1 MDEVTSYEVK
11 NLCNLMDAI
20 FSEPVSE
27 NTRIAKIRKKKC
39 CGCKVDH
46 PSKRRHDCF
55 MLTLEESWTTYSFDT
70 MEQVIQQEILW
81 KLFNEAICVKK
92 LDYYEAV
99 IEHYENLTKNH
110 ETTLEFLKALRYNF
124 KINLFWFICIT
135 GTKINVHKT
144 LLKNNTYDY

>member
-1 MDEVTSYEVK
+1 
-11 NLCNLMDAI
+11 
-20 FSEPVSE
+20 
-27 NTRIAKIRKKKC
+27 
-39 CGCKVDH
+39 
-46 PSKRRHDCF
+46 